1 MVSTVSRLQ
10 RLGSY
15 ARTLHLTLSAPGV
28 TDWVC
33 LANNIAVQ
41 ITGTA
46 TSITALVE
54 RSTKNPADAANA
66 APADA
71 PITGS
76 PVAGIQ
82 PVPYLEPGVAWWRV
96 NVTAVAGGD
105 AVIALSGTAGE
116 EH

>member
-1 MVSTVSRLQ
+1 MVSTVTRLQ

-15 ARTLHLTLSAPGV
+15 ARSLHHPLSAPGV

-54 RSTKNPADAANA
+54 RSTQNPAAAAN
-66 APADA
+66 PATVDA

-76 PVAGIQ
+76 PLAGIQ
-82 PVPYLEPGVAWWRV
+82 PTPYLEPGVAWWRV

-105 AVIALSGTAGE
+105 ALIALSGTAGE